1 MRSLLAMLL
10 IAGLVLALVGC
21 GGSKVRADE
30 ALTGKYIPVTGKVD
44 DFVMPAED
52 LEGFAFELSSGGK
65 AVATIDG
72 DEEDI
77 SWKNDDTTITLVID
91 KEDVTG
97 TLGKDLFT
105 IENMFD
111 TGVSIPFAKEGTAA
125 ADPALYLPESEKFML
140 GKWRSESVT
149 DVLGD
154 PVDDME
160 DDALSLEF
168 SADHRVK
175 VFIDGELMGTH
186 NWSNLDDW
194 GSLDDSD
201 LSLSWDVLDD
211 GIEVDYSPDG
221 DYYIFFCPKS

>member
-44 DFVMPAED
+44 DFVMTAED
-52 LEGFAFELSSGGK
+52 LEGFACALSSGGK

-111 TGVSIPFAKEGTAA
+111 TGVSITLPRRAPPRRIRRCICRKAKNSCSGNGARRA
-125 ADPALYLPESEKFML
+125 
-140 GKWRSESVT
+140 
-149 DVLGD
+149 
-154 PVDDME
+154 
-160 DDALSLEF
+160 
-168 SADHRVK
+168 
-175 VFIDGELMGTH
+175 
-186 NWSNLDDW
+186 
-194 GSLDDSD
+194 
-201 LSLSWDVLDD
+201 
-211 GIEVDYSPDG
+211 
-221 DYYIFFCPKS
+221 